1 MYMGSDG
8 RVPAQG
14 MPGLD
19 EIAHSAASQ
28 RGREGRRKRWWKVC
42 VMILVYF
49 LSNEVFIMDTKKKE
63 LDSYGDFRK
72 YSVEEISSMLG
83 VGKTKTREMLQ
94 SRLLP
99 VTKIGRDYFT
109 SKTAIQEFLSDNVGK
124 ELFF

>member
-28 RGREGRRKRWWKVC
+28 RGQEGRRKRWWKVC